1 MYRRDSKGGGSM
13 KVDPLAF
20 ESGPFFEAVRDG
32 AHAAR
37 SPAAETLAREL
48 AAAAEGGVLGVVFF
62 GSRRTA
68 AARADAHSA
77 HDLFVLVRSY
87 RGFYAALRRAG
98 KTGKNPW
105 LLAALNVL
113 LPPNQLSLRLGEPVL
128 HAKCSVISL
137 PTFLRETSP
146 ARRDHFCIGRL
157 FQPCQILHHADPETG
172 GRILRALVSAHSET
186 YAWVRPWL
194 PERFDADAYG
204 RTALR
209 VSLRREIRPEPEG
222 RAEALWEAQR
232 EEQTPVYTR
241 LLEELAARGEL
252 RRGDGATYSLARPV
266 TAGERLRLETYF
278 AWSLARATARWLKH
292 MVTFEGWLDYIL
304 RKAAR
309 HTGEEIVLTPRERR
323 LPLLFLWPRLFRYLR
338 EKDRPGGRG

>member
-1 MYRRDSKGGGSM
+1 M
-13 KVDPLAF
+13 KPVVHAF
-20 ESGPFFEAVRDG
+20 ESGPFFEAVRD
-32 AHAAR
+32 AVLPAAR
-37 SPAAETLAREL
+37 SPAAETLARGL
-48 AAAAEGGVLGVVFF
+48 AAAAEGEVLGVVFF

-68 AARADAHSA
+68 AARTDAHSA
-77 HDLFVLVRSY
+77 HDLFVLVRKY
-87 RGFYAALRRAG
+87 RGFYAALRRGGA
-98 KTGKNPW
+98 TGKSPW

-113 LPPNQLSLRLGEPVL
+113 LPPNQLSLRLGDPAL

-157 FQPCQILHHADPETG
+157 FQPSQILYTDPAIG
-172 GRILRALVSAHSET
+172 DRILRALVSAHAET

-194 PERFDADAYG
+194 PERFDAEAYC

-222 RAEALWEAQR
+222 RAQALWEAQR
-232 EEQTPVYTR
+232 EEQAPVYAR
-241 LLEELAARGEL
+241 LLEELVARGEL
-252 RRGDGATYSLARPV
+252 QRGDSGTCSLVRPV
-266 TAGERLRLETYF
+266 TAAERLRLEAYF

>member
-1 MYRRDSKGGGSM
+1 
-13 KVDPLAF
+13 
-20 ESGPFFEAVRDG
+20 
-32 AHAAR
+32 
-37 SPAAETLAREL
+37 
-48 AAAAEGGVLGVVFF
+48 VVFF

-68 AARADAHSA
+68 AARTDAHSA

-98 KTGKNPW
+98 KTEKNPW
-105 LLAALNVL
+105 LLATLNAF

-157 FQPCQILHHADPETG
+157 FQPSRILLQADPETG
-172 GRILRALVSAHSET
+172 GRILRALVSAHAES

-194 PERFDADAYG
+194 PESFDAEAYG

-209 VSLRREIRPEPEG
+209 VSLGREIRPEPEG
-222 RAEALWEAQR
+222 RAQALWEAQR
-232 EEQTPVYTR
+232 EEQAPVFAR
-241 LLEELAARGEL
+241 LLEELCARGEL
-252 RRGDGATYSLARPV
+252 RGDGKSYSLARSV
-266 TAGERLRLETYF
+266 RALERLRLDAYF
-278 AWSLARATARWLKH
+278 AWSLLRATARWLKH